1 MSDKLTVSSGA
12 EESWKRWEMAAFEK
26 PAAANTAGP
35 AVPAARP
42 QVDNDALIKKVQQL
56 REAAQKRGHDEGY
69 AAGHAQGLEAGTA
82 EGHEQG
88 RQRGYE
94 AGFAAGRAAGRD
106 EAAKEAEALSALAV
120 SAAASI
126 ETMEAEM
133 GQALIALAIRIAEQV
148 LRSTLDSHPEIIQ
161 DLVHDILQIEAGKD
175 AMLKLRVNPADA
187 ELVRQCLNGDPGARH
202 WRLVDDAAVSRG
214 GCMVETALG
223 NIDAT
228 LQTRWERVVS
238 ALGHESKLERIA

>member
-12 EESWKRWEMAAFEK
+12 EESWKRWEMAAFES
-26 PAAANTAGP
+26 PAAADAAGP
-35 AVPAARP
+35 ATPPAAP
-42 QVDNDALIKKVQQL
+42 QVDNAALLKKVQQL

-69 AAGHAQGLEAGTA
+69 AAGHVQGLEVGTA

-94 AGFAAGRAAGRD
+94 AGFAAGHAAGRE
-106 EAAKEAEALSALAV
+106 EADKETKALNALAV

-148 LRSTLDSHPEIIQ
+148 LRSTLDSHPEKIQ

-187 ELVRQCLNGDPGARH
+187 ELVRQCLDGDPGARH
-202 WRLVDDAAVSRG
+202 WRLVTDSTISRG

-228 LQTRWERVVS
+228 LQTRWQRVVS
-238 ALGHESKLERIA
+238 ALGHESRLERLA